1 MKLFIICLLF
11 IAFAPGCSTFD
22 VRYDFDRDF
31 DFSAIKTYEWMSVP
45 QKTQENELTLKHIK
59 SAVNRQLQAK
69 GLIMTS
75 QSPDVLIALHGGK
88 EKKFDVQE
96 WGYAYRDRDY
106 YHTGPFSPRGFPPSL
121 DTYGRDNVEYR
132 RGTDTYEYEVG
143 TLIIDFVDA
152 VKKELIWRGV
162 ASGMVNPDT
171 SAEEID
177 KVVAKIM
184 ENYPPAIK
192 K

>member
-1 MKLFIICLLF
+1 MKQFMVCIVF
-11 IAFAPGCSTFD
+11 IAFATGCSTFD
-22 VRYDFDRDF
+22 VHYDFDRDYN
-31 DFSAIKTYEWMSVP
+31 FSSIKAYEWMSVP
-45 QKTQENELTLKHIK
+45 QKTQDNELTLKHIK

-88 EKKFDVQE
+88 EKRVDVQE

-106 YHTGPFSPRGFPPSL
+106 YHTGAFSPRGVTPL
-121 DTYGRDNVEYR
+121 DTYGRDNIEYR

-152 VKKELIWRGV
+152 RKKELIWRGV

-177 KVVAKIM
+177 KTVAKIL

>member
-1 MKLFIICLLF
+1 MKQFMVCIVFIV
-11 IAFAPGCSTFD
+11 FATGCSTFD
-22 VRYDFDRDF
+22 VHYDFDRDF
-31 DFSAIKTYEWMSVP
+31 DFSSIKTYEWMSVP
-45 QKTQENELTLKHIK
+45 QKTQDNELTLKHIK
-59 SAVNRQLQAK
+59 STVNRQLQAK

-88 EKKFDVQE
+88 EKRVDVQE

-106 YHTGPFSPRGFPPSL
+106 YHAGPFSPRGVPSL

-152 VKKELIWRGV
+152 GKKELIWRGV

-177 KVVAKIM
+177 KTVAKIL
-184 ENYPPAIK
+184 ENYPPSIK